1 MKWRLQC
8 WFALTAGGVVGA
20 LTALSVIELQTSEFQ
35 ASKLAAFTR
44 TLQFT
49 PKPGSSPAIRFPA
62 AGPYDKRL
70 GYSELPRFLK
80 RLHVTGFQIESQ
92 ARFSPALLRVAKWGL
107 FPTYREK
114 DQAGLQ
120 VLDRSG
126 DRLFFHVYPQ
136 HIYKG
141 FNAIP
146 LLVVGTLLAIENR
159 ELLDP
164 RYPKRNPAVEW
175 DRLFKAALEY
185 PQWVL
190 HNDAKGPG
198 GSTLATQL
206 EKARHSPEGLTKS
219 PWEKLRQMAS
229 ASLRAYLDGEET
241 LEARKQVI
249 VHYLNSLPL
258 AAVPGQGEVIG
269 LAAGL
274 DAWFGADFLR
284 VNRLLGAKTQDVD
297 IGARALAYKQVL
309 CLLLAQRRPTDFLV
323 KSPGAL
329 IKLTDAYLRVLAKE
343 RLISFQLRDAALAI
357 PLRLE
362 GSVRTNGGGFGP
374 GRKVANVVRARLGR
388 LLGLQSIYDVDRLDL
403 TVEST
408 LDNGAQQ
415 AVVRRLAGLKDMEQV
430 TDAGLTGKGL
440 LENEGD
446 LGRVTYSFILYER
459 GAGANWVRVQADNFY
474 QAFDINEGLKLDLG
488 STAKLRTLVTYLK
501 IIAQLHQRYAGF
513 APPDLKDLP
522 VHPADKLTQWVI
534 EELSREPDL
543 VLEQLLERAMDR
555 RYSASP
561 GESFY
566 TGGGLHQFKNFD
578 RKDNGRVLAVREAF
592 RRSVNLV
599 FIRLMRDIVRYYQ
612 YQLPGYTAD
621 MLNDSQHWLRDAY
634 LKRFAY
640 GEGQQYLVQFYRK
653 YAGLTL
659 PEAFA
664 TLLKGVHLTPI
675 RLATILRSLQ
685 PGSSFEAFSAQMLAH
700 LPQTKH
706 SPKQL
711 KALYDAY
718 GQEQYNLQDRGYIA
732 RVHPLELW
740 VVAYLVRRPNAT
752 LAQVLEASAQARLE
766 AYHWLFKTRRKGAQ
780 DHRIRTLLERD
791 AFMQIHY
798 EWGRLGYPFSFLV
811 PSYATAI
818 GASADRPASLA
829 ELIGI
834 LLNDGVRYPTFRL
847 KRLRF
852 AEGTPYETVAV
863 AKPSQGERVLEPEVA
878 ATVRQA
884 LVDTVESGTAKRAYA
899 VFTDLNKQVIPV
911 GGKTGTGDHRHKTF
925 ARGARLV
932 QERAVTRSA
941 TFVFLIGERFFGVI
955 TAHVAG
961 EEAAKYRFTSALAV
975 QLFRVLAPDLQF
987 LIHHPATYVAQE
999 NTLGKS
1005 N

>member
-1 MKWRLQC
+1 
-8 WFALTAGGVVGA
+8 
-20 LTALSVIELQTSEFQ
+20 
-35 ASKLAAFTR
+35 
-44 TLQFT
+44 
-49 PKPGSSPAIRFPA
+49 
-62 AGPYDKRL
+62 
-70 GYSELPRFLK
+70 
-80 RLHVTGFQIESQ
+80 
-92 ARFSPALLRVAKWGL
+92 
-107 FPTYREK
+107 
-114 DQAGLQ
+114 
-120 VLDRSG
+120 
-126 DRLFFHVYPQ
+126 
-136 HIYKG
+136 
-141 FNAIP
+141 
-146 LLVVGTLLAIENR
+146 
-159 ELLDP
+159 
-164 RYPKRNPAVEW
+164 VE
-175 DRLFKAALEY
+175 
-185 PQWVL
+185 
-190 HNDAKGPG
+190 
-198 GSTLATQL
+198 
-206 EKARHSPEGLTKS
+206 
-219 PWEKLRQMAS
+219 
-229 ASLRAYLDGEET
+229 
-241 LEARKQVI
+241 
-249 VHYLNSLPL
+249 
-258 AAVPGQGEVIG
+258 
-269 LAAGL
+269 
-274 DAWFGADFLR
+274 
-284 VNRLLGAKTQDVD
+284 
-297 IGARALAYKQVL
+297 
-309 CLLLAQRRPTDFLV
+309 
-323 KSPGAL
+323 
-329 IKLTDAYLRVLAKE
+329 
-343 RLISFQLRDAALAI
+343 LRDAALAI

-362 GSVRTNGGGFGP
+362 GSVRINGAEVGS
-374 GRKVANVVRARLGR
+374 GRKLANVVRARLGR

-415 AVVRRLAGLKDMEQV
+415 AVARRLAGLRDTEQV

-440 LENEGD
+440 LDEGD
-446 LGRVTYSFILYER
+446 PSRVTYSFILYER
-459 GAGANWVRVQADNFY
+459 GAGANWVRVQADNFD

-501 IIAQLHQRYAGF
+501 IIARLHQRYAGF
-513 APPDLKDLP
+513 APQDLKDLP
-522 VHPADKLTQWVI
+522 VHPTDKLTQWVI
-534 EELSREPDL
+534 AELSREPDL
-543 VLEQLLERAMDR
+543 VLEELLKRAMDR

-640 GEGQQYLVQFYRK
+640 AEGQQYLVPFYRK
-653 YAGLTL
+653 YAGLTRQ
-659 PEAFA
+659 EALA
-664 TLLKGVHLTPI
+664 TLLKEVHLTPI

-685 PGSSFEAFSAQMLAH
+685 PQSSFEAFSAQMLSH
-700 LPQTKH
+700 LPQAKH

-711 KALYDAY
+711 RALYDAY

-740 VVAYLVRRPNAT
+740 VAAYLMRQPKAT
-752 LAQVLEASAQARLE
+752 LAQVLGASAQARIE
-766 AYHWLFKTRRKGAQ
+766 AYNWLFKTRRKGAQ
-780 DHRIRTLLERD
+780 DHRIRSLLERD

-834 LLNDGVRYPTFRL
+834 LLSDGVRYPTFRL

-899 VFTDLNKQVIPV
+899 AFTLNKQVIPV

-932 QERAVTRSA
+932 KERAVTRSA
-941 TFVFLIGERFFGVI
+941 TFVFLIGKRFFGVI

-987 LIHHPATYVAQE
+987 LIHHPSTYVAQE
-999 NTLGKS
+999 NTIGKS
-1005 N
+1005 D

>member
-8 WFALTAGGVVGA
+8 WLVLAAGGTVGA
-20 LTALSVIELQTSEFQ
+20 LIAFSVIELQTSEFQ
-35 ASKLAAFTR
+35 APQLAAFAR
-44 TLQFT
+44 KLYFI
-49 PKPGSSPAIRFPA
+49 PKPGPSPAIRFPA

-80 RLHVTGFQIESQ
+80 RLHATGFQIESQ

-107 FPTYREK
+107 FPTYHEK
-114 DQAGLQ
+114 DQAGLEI
-120 VLDRSG
+120 LDRRG
-126 DRLFFHVYPQ
+126 ARLFFHTYPQ
-136 HIYKG
+136 HIYKE
-141 FNAIP
+141 FDAVP
-146 LLVVGTLLAIENR
+146 PLVVGTLLAIENR

-175 DRLFKAALEY
+175 DRLFKAAVEY

-190 HNDAKGPG
+190 HNDTKGPG

-206 EKARHSPEGLTKS
+206 EKARHSAEGLTKS
-219 PWEKLRQMAS
+219 PLEKLRQMAS

-241 LEARKQVI
+241 LDAQKRVI

-274 DAWFGADFLR
+274 DAWFGADFLK
-284 VNRLLGAKTQDVD
+284 VNRLLSTRTVD
-297 IGARALAYKQVL
+297 ISARGLAYKQVL

-323 KSPGAL
+323 KSPQSL
-329 IKLTDAYLRVLAKE
+329 LKLTDAYLRVLAKE
-343 RLISFQLRDAALAI
+343 HLISVQLRDAALGI
-357 PLRLE
+357 PLLLK
-362 GSVRTNGGGFGP
+362 GSVRMNGAGVGS
-374 GRKVANVVRARLGR
+374 GRKLANVVRARLGR

-408 LDNGAQQ
+408 LDNGVQQ
-415 AVVRRLAGLKDMEQV
+415 AVARRLAGLRDTEQV

-440 LENEGD
+440 LDEGD
-446 LGRVTYSFILYER
+446 PSRVTYSFILYER

-513 APPDLKDLP
+513 APQDLNDLP

-534 EELSREPDL
+534 EELSQEPDL
-543 VLEQLLERAMDR
+543 ILEQLLKRAMDK

-599 FIRLMRDIVRYYQ
+599 FIRLMRDIVRYHQ

-685 PGSSFEAFSAQMLAH
+685 PGSSFEAFSAQMLVH
-700 LPQTKH
+700 LPQIKH

-740 VVAYLVRRPNAT
+740 VVAYLTRRPNAT
-752 LAQVLEASAQARLE
+752 LAQVLEASAPARLE
-766 AYHWLFKTRRKGAQ
+766 AYNWLFKTRRKGAQ

-834 LLNDGVRYPTFRL
+834 LLNDGVRYSTFRL

-863 AKPSQGERVLEPEVA
+863 AQPSQGERVLEPEVA

-884 LVDTVESGTAKRAYA
+884 LVETVESGTAKRAYA

-932 QERAVTRSA
+932 KERAVTRSA

-987 LIHHPATYVAQE
+987 LIHHPSTYVAQE